1 MKILMSLIFYPR
13 GGSAQVARYLSRALI
28 GLGHEVRL
36 ITGTLDDGDPQHDA
50 NVFFGDLP
58 LTLVDYTDAWHGF
71 ERGEDP
77 LSAEWEVP
85 FHPSYEDKSGV
96 PDRVFY
102 KLTEA
107 DYAALLRCWTRV
119 FEGVRAQF
127 QPDLLHLHHLTHAH
141 VAAAKVFPTVPKLT
155 QLHGT
160 EIKMLERLDELGGV
174 LGDNPSNDPSEK
186 SGRSGR
192 LDYVGR
198 GILTDAVD
206 LTNHFAAISPDI
218 RERAIARFAIDQKH
232 VTTIPNGVDTSL
244 FHPLDWSTDEKWSFL
259 QRILVEEPQGWDEG
273 GVPGDVRYDESD
285 TERLRDESGNL
296 KPLALFVGRF
306 LDFKRV
312 PLLLRAVSRVN
323 RSMGDGDDPPFNLL
337 VWGGMPGEWEGEH
350 PHTVARSLDLPNVFF
365 CGWLPHDVLSQGL
378 NLADVF
384 VAPSY
389 NEPFGQV
396 YIEAMAAGIPVIA
409 TRSGGPLDFVVDTG
423 PSANGWLCEVDDLES
438 LAATLRHAVTNETER
453 KRRGANGLALVRGE
467 YDWKEIGRRYAELY
481 RDVIGPLAIS
491 RTPSGESTTSS

>member
-28 GLGHEVRL
+28 ELGHDVHL
-36 ITGTLDDGDPQHDA
+36 ITGTLRDGDAQHDA
-50 NVFFGDLP
+50 NVFFAGVP
-58 LTLVDYTDAWHGF
+58 LTLVDYTDAWRGF

-77 LSAEWEVP
+77 LSDEWEIP

-102 KLTEA
+102 KLTDAE
-107 DYAALLRCWTRV
+107 YAAQLRCWTGV
-119 FEGVRAQF
+119 FEGVRERF

-141 VAAAKVFPTVPKLT
+141 VAAARIFPSVPKLT

-160 EIKMLERLDELGGV
+160 EIKMLERLDEL
-174 LGDNPSNDPSEK
+174 SEE
-186 SGRSGR
+186 SGRPDE
-192 LDYVGR
+192 LDHVGR
-198 GILTDAVD
+198 GMLTDAVD

-218 RERAIARFAIDQKH
+218 RERAIARLGIDERH
-232 VTTIPNGVDTSL
+232 IATIPNGVDTSL
-244 FHPLDWSTDEKWSFL
+244 FQPLDWSTDDKWSFL
-259 QRILVEEPQGWDEG
+259 QKILVEEPRGWDES
-273 GVPGDVRYDESD
+273 GVPGSVRYEQSD
-285 TERLRDESGNL
+285 TERFKDESGDL
-296 KPLALFVGRF
+296 RPLLIFVGRF

-323 RSMGDGDDPPFNLL
+323 QSFDSDHPPFNLL

-365 CGWLPHDVLSQGL
+365 SGWLPHDVLSQGL
-378 NLADVF
+378 NLADVL

-396 YIEAMAAGIPVIA
+396 YLEAMATGVPVVA

-423 PSANGWLCEVDDLES
+423 PRANGWLCEVDDLES
-438 LAATLRHAVTNETER
+438 LAATLHQALMDGSER
-453 KRRGANGLALVRGE
+453 KRRGRNALALVRGE
-467 YDWKEIGRRYAELY
+467 YDWKEIASRYAEIY
-481 RDVIGPLAIS
+481 GRVIG
-491 RTPSGESTTSS
+491 